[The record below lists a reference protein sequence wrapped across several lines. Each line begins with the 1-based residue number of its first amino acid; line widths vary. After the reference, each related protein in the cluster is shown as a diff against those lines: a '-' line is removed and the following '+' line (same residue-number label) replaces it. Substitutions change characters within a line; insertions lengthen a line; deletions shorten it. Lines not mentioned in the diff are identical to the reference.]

1 MDVFV
6 LMTFEYLR
14 MGEMH
19 KSDISG
25 VMNTNDFPTRSAIFD
40 EMIRG
45 IQTIKKPQANSIA
58 VISFSIEPNQV
69 VS

>member
-6 LMTFEYLR
+6 LMTYEFER
-14 MGEMH
+14 MGSIH

-25 VMNTNDFPTRSAIFD
+25 VLNTNDFPTRSAIFE

-45 IQTIKKPQANSIA
+45 IQTIKKPTTGSIA
-58 VISFSIEPNQV
+58 VISFSIDPDQV
-69 VS
+69 GL